1 MAEVRNTMRLIEESN
16 KKNNARYDMN
26 IKNID
31 DIQQSNGDIFGMIY
45 DSFRFGYMQGMKAT
59 KAEIKKGGAN
69 G

>member
-1 MAEVRNTMRLIEESN
+1 
-16 KKNNARYDMN
+16 MN